1 MSLLAVLYA
10 TVGAAKE
17 WFKRGCRAVWG
28 IVTAPARLVTK
39 IAAASSSSSLSSS
52 SPPAAS
58 ASGGASGG
66 ATEKESD
73 SDADNR

>member
-58 ASGGASGG
+58 ASGGA
-66 ATEKESD
+66 TEKESD

>member
-10 TVGAAKE
+10 TTGAAKE
-17 WFKRGCRAVWG
+17 WFKRGFRALWG

-39 IAAASSSSSLSSS
+39 IAAASSSSSS
-52 SPPAAS
+52 SPLAAS
-58 ASGGASGG
+58 ATGG

-73 SDADNR
+73 SDADDQ